1 MKLTNNTIKKT
12 MNILEERKTVKENFS
27 RMDSLQGSNAME
39 KAFAAVDLN
48 TLMGIARPY
57 LNDDEK
63 EILKDEMLKIVM
75 VLPNAELEEIYDT
88 VVASVK
94 GARSNQMK
102 LQEGIIK
109 ATLKVLSE
117 RNQVEEGLLD
127 RIKKGLG
134 MSAKAKDNDQDVE
147 TAPETVQTPEIEL
160 FNPRLKLN
168 DVTDEH
174 LKVAADKIQR
184 KHLSSLK
191 SFERFTK
198 TTMDKLSHDKE
209 QTGKFAK
216 LANYIYMEDYINIDH
231 DATERDNA
239 KEKERED
246 REYRRKRDAKSQAK
260 KDRDTDYLRNIGRI

>member
-12 MNILEERKTVKENFS
+12 MNILEERNTVKENFS
-27 RMDSLQGSNAME
+27 RMASLQGSNAME

-88 VVASVK
+88 VVASAK
-94 GARSNQMK
+94 GE
-102 LQEGIIK
+102 LQEGTIK

-134 MSAKAKDNDQDVE
+134 MSTKAKDNDQDVD

-260 KDRDTDYLRNIGRI
+260 KDRDTDYLRNIGRL

>member
-12 MNILEERKTVKENFS
+12 MNILEERKTVK
-27 RMDSLQGSNAME
+27 
-39 KAFAAVDLN
+39 
-48 TLMGIARPY
+48 
-57 LNDDEK
+57 
-63 EILKDEMLKIVM
+63 
-75 VLPNAELEEIYDT
+75 
-88 VVASVK
+88 VASVK
-94 GARSNQMK
+94 GATR
-102 LQEGIIK
+102 
-109 ATLKVLSE
+109 
-117 RNQVEEGLLD
+117 QVEEGLLD

-198 TTMDKLSHDKE
+198 ATMDKLSHDKE

-231 DATERDNA
+231 DAMERDNA

-246 REYRRKRDAKSQAK
+246 REYRRKRDAKAQAK